1 MRPRTTQLSYHL
13 AVFIGLAAMHSMVHG
28 SPAADPAEAAVSAG
42 PDTHALAGTPQT
54 FSGRL
59 MTLFHFAGGD
69 RPRPSQWLNPPPNP
83 ENGQQSRDWKN
94 DSVTPATPAAVVA
107 AAPKGSLGSSTNLTP
122 AGVPP
127 PPRAGTWGGQA
138 LALVVSSATAAAVS
152 APAQQPYILV
162 FDPLNSASRS
172 SFARAQWILAGRGQ
186 EVDLGSVTGS
196 APGKKEVRERTRDR
210 PRLRRNPAPKP
221 RPLPQGSAGGSIQI
235 PRRNSRPRP
244 LRPGL
249 APILLKGRL
258 TSGRSRCASPGGF
271 CTTRLWRPSWSRKSL
286 NCRQRGTLRPGVMT
300 FNQADRCG
308 ERLSSPG

>member
-196 APGKKEVRERTRDR
+196 APGKKEVRGADERPTPTPAKPGPEAQASATRERGRVDTNSAAELKAEAAATWTR
-210 PRLRRNPAPKP
+210 SYP
-221 RPLPQGSAGGSIQI
+221 PQGAIDEREVPVRITGWVLHD
-235 PRRNSRPRP
+235 PP
-244 LRPGL
+244 LAAIVVTEIAELPANE
-249 APILLKGRL
+249 AP
-258 TSGRSRCASPGGF
+258 
-271 CTTRLWRPSWSRKSL
+271 
-286 NCRQRGTLRPGVMT
+286 
-300 FNQADRCG
+300 
-308 ERLSSPG
+308 